1 MKGVHLTKLKR
12 GKRKS
17 SLEAYCDGTLCGMQ
31 QVFKNNWVGDVVVLG
46 SNCIFIYRMLHNYS
60 AFLSMLLV
68 HHSRHPRPHSR
79 VPLLWSMSGVNNIA
93 NTADNRQYVCRCL
106 MDLIDNFSS
115 NASAIGI
122 LPGLC
127 GISLG
132 FNIDPNADCSL

>member
-1 MKGVHLTKLKR
+1 M
-12 GKRKS
+12 
-17 SLEAYCDGTLCGMQ
+17 ELC
-31 QVFKNNWVGDVVVLG
+31 VG
-46 SNCIFIYRMLHNYS
+46 SNKALRIIGL
-60 AFLSMLLV
+60 AMLLSWAPIV
-68 HHSRHPRPHSR
+68 SSFIECSIITQLFSACSLFITHGTPDPIPGSPCCDA
-79 VPLLWSMSGVNNIA
+79 MSGVNSIA

-127 GISLG
+127 GISFG